1 MRNNIEGARIA
12 DCFLV
17 SGNKLSMMRQT
28 LAADNTPLDADT
40 PHLIS
45 LDPDG
50 AKELLLPPEAAGL
63 WFIICNWAGGAE
75 AITVKDDSD
84 STTIGVVNQNTAA
97 LFVCDGTRWFA
108 LADTDTDT

>member
-1 MRNNIEGARIA
+1 MRNNIEGSRIA

-17 SGNKLSMMRQT
+17 SGNKLSMMRQI
-28 LAADNTPLDADT
+28 LVADNTPLDADT

-50 AKELLLPPEAAGL
+50 AKDLLLPPEAPGL

-75 AITVKDDSD
+75 NITVKDDSD
-84 STTIGVVNQNTAA
+84 TTTIGVVGQNEAR

-108 LADTDTDT
+108 GRDTTGA

>member
-1 MRNNIEGARIA
+1 MRNNIEGSRIA
-12 DCFLV
+12 DCMIV
-17 SGNKLSMMRQT
+17 SGNKLSMMRAT
-28 LAADNTPLDADT
+28 LTADNTALDADT

-50 AKELLLPPEAAGL
+50 AKDLLLPPEAPGL
-63 WFIICNWAGGAE
+63 WFLITNWAGGAE

-84 STTIGVVNQNTAA
+84 TTTIGIVLQNKAG

-108 LADTDTDT
+108 VTDTTA